1 MVKAGYAIISTTLD
15 KVKQL
20 MAKSNPFFRLES
32 QNDTSRNKTQ
42 QEENQPLFT
51 ERKKPH
57 SFLLG
62 VVFTSLKMTV
72 LAFIVVGFIGMG
84 LLLGVV
90 KAYVE
95 TTPSLDVAQ
104 LTISDYTSYLYDMN
118 GNLISSI
125 ADVEY
130 RD

>member
-1 MVKAGYAIISTTLD
+1 MTN
-15 KVKQL
+15 
-20 MAKSNPFFRLES
+20 SNPFFRLE
-32 QNDTSRNKTQ
+32 QENDSAHSKHNH
-42 QEENQPLFT
+42 EENPPLFS
-51 ERKKPH
+51 ERRKPH

-84 LLLGVV
+84 LVLGVV

-95 TTPSLDVAQ
+95 TTPSLDIAQ
-104 LTISDYTSYLYDMN
+104 LTISDYTSYLYDKD

-130 RD
+130 RDLSLIHISEPTRPY